1 MAVLVSAAGVISQ
14 TAPESADPLPGPGHL
29 SELTRNSRWPLHSM
43 QFHAT
48 GSVLTGGIIMGSN
61 ATVNGPLA
69 LLRLP
74 GCVHLAKKD
83 AEHGQYEEG
92 IYSAETHTP

>member
-1 MAVLVSAAGVISQ
+1 
-14 TAPESADPLPGPGHL
+14 
-29 SELTRNSRWPLHSM
+29 M

-92 IYSAETHTP
+92 IYSAETHTPWGFGNNEKELLDAYICTMCLHVLFKWRLIVSIDADGN